1 MLQYLIILLDRQ
13 STTFCHH
20 DVPAGP
26 AKLIEPDTLRRAIRF
41 AMIEN
46 LTIQFVYPAT
56 DLPDEHKQL
65 IESIDHSK
73 IMPSTSPLVAD
84 ADVIVLDRWGQVVSD
99 QLDKDI
105 AYVLRT
111 PFAALL
117 AHEDELVKVLEK
129 GVRFNIVVTD
139 VETATESDLE
149 RYKAFAEA
157 VADRLIDCYQRGIS
171 PQTNLLTDRL
181 VLTAMNNCGAGDTS
195 LTLAP
200 DGKFYICPA
209 FCFDGSEAVGD
220 LDNGV
225 SIPNAQLYKLKYA
238 PICRKCEAWQ
248 CKRCVWLNRRLTLE
262 VNTPGRQQCIMAHHE
277 RNASRRL
284 LLAVRQHGT
293 FLPETDIPA
302 IDYIDPF
309 DNIKK

>member
-1 MLQYLIILLDRQ
+1 MLQYLIILLDEQ
-13 STTFCHH
+13 SASFCHH
-20 DVPAGP
+20 DVPASSH
-26 AKLIEPDTLRRAIRF
+26 KLIEPDTLRRAIRF

-46 LTIQFVYPAT
+46 LTIQFVYPDT
-56 DLPDEHKQL
+56 DLPDEHKRI

-73 IMPSTSPLVAD
+73 IMPATSPLTAD
-84 ADVIVLDRWGQVVSD
+84 ADVIVLDKWEQVVPD
-99 QLDKDI
+99 RLDKDV
-105 AYVLRT
+105 AYLIRT
-111 PFAALL
+111 PLAALL
-117 AHEDELVKVLEK
+117 AHENELVKALET
-129 GVRFNIVVTD
+129 GVRFNVVVTD
-139 VETATESDLE
+139 VETTTDADLE
-149 RYKAFAEA
+149 RYKAFVET
-157 VADRLIDCYQRGIS
+157 VADRLVEVYQRGVS

-181 VLTAMNNCGAGDTS
+181 VLTAMNNCGAGDSS

-209 FCFDGSEAVGD
+209 FYHNGEDAVGD

-225 SIPNAQLYKLKYA
+225 SIPNAQLYKLKCA
-238 PICRKCEAWQ
+238 PICRECEAWQ
-248 CKRCVWLNRRLTLE
+248 CKRCVWLNRQFTLE
-262 VNTPGRQQCIMAHHE
+262 VNTPGRQQCVMAHHE

-293 FLPETDIPA
+293 FLPETDIPE

>member
-1 MLQYLIILLDRQ
+1 MLQYLIILLDGQ
-13 STTFCHH
+13 STSFCHY
-20 DVPAGP
+20 DVPSGTH
-26 AKLIEPDTLRRAIRF
+26 KLIDTDTLRRAIRF

-46 LTIQFVYPAT
+46 LTIQFVYPTT
-56 DLPDEHKQL
+56 DIPDEHKRI

-73 IMPSTSPLVAD
+73 IMPATSLLTAD
-84 ADVIVLDRWGQVVSD
+84 ADVIVMDRWEQIVPER
-99 QLDKDI
+99 LDKDI

-111 PFAALL
+111 TLAALL
-117 AHEDELVKVLEK
+117 AHEDEMVNVLET

-139 VETATESDLE
+139 VETVTDVDLE
-149 RYKAFAEA
+149 RHKTFLET
-157 VADRLIDCYQRGIS
+157 VADRLVDVYKRGIS

-181 VLTAMNNCGAGDTS
+181 VLTAMNNCGAGDSS

-209 FCFDGSEAVGD
+209 FYHDGNEAVGD

-225 SIPNAQLYKLKYA
+225 SIPNAQLYKLKCA
-238 PICRKCEAWQ
+238 PICRVCEAWQ

-262 VNTPGRQQCIMAHHE
+262 VNTPGRQQCVMAHLE
-277 RNASRRL
+277 RNASRQL
-284 LLAVRQHGT
+284 LMAVRQHGT
-293 FLPETDIPA
+293 FLSETDIPE